1 MGGRSAQSVV
11 NAGQRRAVTD
21 LDRIGEANLSAIL
34 ALNNEH
40 ARELSWLELPKL
52 RHLVGEAFLA
62 LRAGEADAFLLAFDQ
77 DADYDSENFLWFKAR
92 YARFA
97 YVDRVAVASHARGRG
112 LARAFYET
120 LFEKARAAGH
130 TVVTCEVNSDPPN
143 PGSDAFHAAMGFRE
157 VGSAAIYGGERTVRY
172 FVRDL

>member
-1 MGGRSAQSVV
+1 MAEL
-11 NAGQRRAVTD
+11 TP
-21 LDRIGEANLSAIL
+21 LDEEALPAIL

-52 RHLVGEAFLA
+52 RHLAGEAFLA
-62 LRAGEADAFLLAFDQ
+62 LRAGDADAFLLAFDQ

-92 YARFA
+92 YPRFA

-120 LFEKARAAGH
+120 LFAKARDAGH
-130 TVVTCEVNSDPPN
+130 TIVTCEVNSDPPN

-157 VGSAAIYGGERTVRY
+157 VGTAAIYGGERTVRY
-172 FVRDL
+172 FVREL

>member
-1 MGGRSAQSVV
+1 MAEL
-11 NAGQRRAVTD
+11 TP
-21 LDRIGEANLSAIL
+21 LDEEALPAIL

-40 ARELSWLELPKL
+40 ARELSWLEMPKL
-52 RHLVGEAFLA
+52 RHLAGEAFLA
-62 LRAGEADAFLLAFDQ
+62 LRAGDADAFLLAFDQ

-92 YARFA
+92 YPRFA

-120 LFEKARAAGH
+120 LFAKARDAGH
-130 TVVTCEVNSDPPN
+130 TIVTCEVNSDPPN

-157 VGSAAIYGGERTVRY
+157 VGTAAIYGGERTVRY
-172 FVRDL
+172 FVREL

>member
-1 MGGRSAQSVV
+1 MA
-11 NAGQRRAVTD
+11 D
-21 LDRIGEANLSAIL
+21 LTPLDEEALPAIL

-40 ARELSWLELPKL
+40 ARELSWLELPRL

-77 DADYDSENFLWFKAR
+77 DADYDSENFLWFRAR
-92 YARFA
+92 YPRFA
-97 YVDRVAVASHARGRG
+97 YVDRVAVAVHARGRG
-112 LARAFYET
+112 LARAFYEA
-120 LFEKARAAGH
+120 LFEKARTAGH
-130 TVVTCEVNSDPPN
+130 TIVGCEVNSDPPN

-172 FVRDL
+172 FVREL

>member
-1 MGGRSAQSVV
+1 MA
-11 NAGQRRAVTD
+11 D
-21 LDRIGEANLSAIL
+21 LSPIGEEALPAIL

-77 DADYDSENFLWFKAR
+77 DADYDSTNFLWFKAH
-92 YARFA
+92 YPRFA
-97 YVDRVAVASHARGRG
+97 YVDRVAVATHARGRG

-120 LFEKARAAGH
+120 LFARARAAGH
-130 TVVTCEVNSDPPN
+130 TLVACEVNSDPPN

-172 FVRDL
+172 FVRELVSPD

>member
-1 MGGRSAQSVV
+1 MA
-11 NAGQRRAVTD
+11 D
-21 LDRIGEANLSAIL
+21 LEPIGEEALPAIL

-62 LRAGEADAFLLAFDQ
+62 IRAGKADAFLLAFDQ
-77 DADYDSENFLWFKAR
+77 DADYDSENFLWFRAR
-92 YARFA
+92 YPHFA
-97 YVDRVAVASHARGRG
+97 YVDRVAVAGHARGRG
-112 LARAFYET
+112 LARAFYEA
-120 LFEKARAAGH
+120 LFAKARAAGH
-130 TVVTCEVNSDPPN
+130 TLVACEVNSDPPN

-172 FVRDL
+172 FVREL